1 MDRAQPGAR
10 GSTNRNI
17 EFGETTGQYTD
28 GWVVPADDPT
38 LSAQRYTSLDETAF
52 NEFDATYSADSLTI
66 TIDPGEAFVDGWLA
80 RDEQTTLELEASAAG
95 QTVIVGWD
103 PDAVYDDQQHD
114 TRDEADTVI
123 VDLEDNTDST
133 HPVVEIWTFDT
144 DSDGVTNA
152 VDHRTIGPELSK
164 DLVGSRSID
173 AADIAVHNPER
184 LPITELGDGES
195 IEIPVRVSDGEMLR
209 VHRWGAY
216 DVADGTAPL
225 GLNVELLDGNDTVQM
240 SENTVDTH
248 DDRTAVASHENT
260 SGSTAVFK
268 LRAKNTTG
276 SAIDSPGVGAHFGYL
291 VAVE

>member
-28 GWVVPADDPT
+28 GWIVPADQPT
-38 LSAQRYTSLDETAF
+38 LSAQRYTSLDETTF
-52 NEFDATYSADSLTI
+52 KEFEASYSADSLTI
-66 TIDPGEAFVDGWLA
+66 TISPGEAFVDGWLA
-80 RDEQTTLELEASAAG
+80 RDEQTTLDLEASAAG
-95 QTVIVGWD
+95 QTVVVGWD
-103 PDAVYDDQQHD
+103 PDAIYDDQQHD

-123 VDLEDNTDST
+123 VDLENNTDST
-133 HPVVEIWTFDT
+133 HPVVETWVFDT
-144 DSDGVTNA
+144 DNDGVTNA
-152 VDHRTIGPELSK
+152 LDRRTIGPELSK

-173 AADIAVHNPER
+173 AGDIAVHHPER

-195 IEIPVRVSDGEMLR
+195 IEIPVRVSDGEALH

-216 DVADGTAPL
+216 DVADGTAPT
-225 GLNVELLDGNDTVQM
+225 GLDVELLDGTDTVQM

-248 DDRTAVASHENT
+248 DDRIPVVSHENT
-260 SGSTAVFK
+260 SGSTSVFK

-276 SAIDSPGVGAHFGYL
+276 SVIDSPGVGAHFGYL